1 MYRTIIRTYD
11 IDTFKQDLFNYYNV
25 MQQDCPSFQLD
36 NVGAEFVFNVISKYE
51 REGKEKYYFTFL
63 ELEVSP
69 AIISRDFYQTN
80 ISNII
85 NLSKGDCSF
94 YERDFK
100 VIKLNGT
107 DRNDLI
113 VRIASPLYY
122 LFNHL
127 AEPIIL

>member
-107 DRNDLI
+107 NRNDLI